1 MEGQRK
7 SDFAGWPTAACRWE
21 FQISTT
27 LTIWPIE
34 HTFGGH
40 DQTEHDWDLFDA
52 FCSVPSVRCQHR
64 FADRNRSHTFVFASA
79 IASRSAA
86 ADGHSI
92 DNLRRL
98 ASAERLI
105 SGCFSVCFTFHRDT
119 EAAKPKPRG
128 AQKSAGDLFTPATP
142 KSGSKSG

>member
-52 FCSVPSVRCQHR
+52 FCSVPTP
-64 FADRNRSHTFVFASA
+64 F
-79 IASRSAA
+79 
-86 ADGHSI
+86 
-92 DNLRRL
+92 RRQ
-98 ASAERLI
+98 
-105 SGCFSVCFTFHRDT
+105 
-119 EAAKPKPRG
+119 KPKPHICVCVCHSVAVRCCRRPQYRQFEASGVGRTVNFRVFLRLFYVSSGHRSRETQTSRG
-128 AQKSAGDLFTPATP
+128 P
-142 KSGSKSG
+142 KVRGRSFHTSHA